1 MYHFHHWNHVCHLR
15 KQLAGSSTYG
25 FMFTC
30 TSVEYFLISSV
41 VAICVQ
47 LSSEEVEDSWGVG
60 LTILVHR
67 LQKMGVAAECWG
79 ERWVFLERC
88 LYLEET
94 MKKRRQY
101 EERTNHLSCTFH
113 RSCKFSQFLARD
125 AQESEDFLVHKI
137 LLVWTNFPEVT
148 LLTSPAFTVHFAENG
163 IKREI
168 VPNRILEVQQGQ
180 GVKLIVA
187 IKLQY
192 LCSLSIHQEQWWS
205 METPS

>member
-1 MYHFHHWNHVCHLR
+1 
-15 KQLAGSSTYG
+15 
-25 FMFTC
+25 
-30 TSVEYFLISSV
+30 
-41 VAICVQ
+41 
-47 LSSEEVEDSWGVG
+47 
-60 LTILVHR
+60 
-67 LQKMGVAAECWG
+67 
-79 ERWVFLERC
+79 
-88 LYLEET
+88 

-148 LLTSPAFTVHFAENG
+148 LLASPAFTVHFAENG
-163 IKREI
+163 IEREI

-187 IKLQY
+187 TVMFMLTFHPSGAVMKYGNSLLIIIKKT
-192 LCSLSIHQEQWWS
+192 S
-205 METPS
+205 